1 MSYELVEILRKRA
14 ESFLKNSKTLIDE
27 GEWDLAVF
35 NLEQYCQLI
44 LKYELLMEKGTY
56 SRTHSL
62 RTLIRELGTTKKSVL
77 KLIEDECT
85 LHFIARLEEAYIA
98 SRYLPYSYEEKE
110 AKSLYKF
117 VTEVFKPLIEG

>member
-44 LKYELLMEKGTY
+44 LKYKLLMEKGAY

-62 RTLIRELGTTKKSVL
+62 RALIRELGSTKKSVL
-77 KLIEDECT
+77 KLIEEEST

-98 SRYLPYSYEEKE
+98 SRYLPYLYEEKE